1 VLTRI
6 DVQYG
11 ARHVYDTR
19 LGGRDVV
26 LGAAEFHKLGVDD

>member
-6 DVQYG
+6 DAQYG

-26 LGAAEFHKLGVDD
+26 FGAAEFHELRVDD